1 MFAAPRRTDAA
12 EAYRRERRS
21 RPASAPAAGPG
32 GPGAQSRK
40 RHTLTNNG
48 DAGDADAPVV
58 AAVRVTNRS
67 GAHVAQR
74 VRVSSVAELGV
85 AQLRVRHPDEESSEW
100 LSEWGDAP
108 EGPSGFGPSKVRPG
122 WKGGGEAPGP
132 SDGRFRALPSRASRP
147 RPVPLAPRVSDEPD
161 SLGIAGVEAKLRRW
175 LVTNRR
181 VHEPRRLTLLRMLG
195 RGLASPNG
203 GPGADSGRS
212 VAAQAR
218 THGDEYGHGDE

>member
-1 MFAAPRRTDAA
+1 MTTGD
-12 EAYRRERRS
+12 S
-21 RPASAPAAGPG
+21 R
-32 GPGAQSRK
+32 
-40 RHTLTNNG
+40 

-67 GAHVAQR
+67 GAPVAQR
-74 VRVSSVAELGV
+74 DRVSSVAQLGV

-147 RPVPLAPRVSDEPD
+147 RPV
-161 SLGIAGVEAKLRRW
+161 
-175 LVTNRR
+175 
-181 VHEPRRLTLLRMLG
+181 
-195 RGLASPNG
+195 
-203 GPGADSGRS
+203 
-212 VAAQAR
+212 
-218 THGDEYGHGDE
+218 